1 MQVPFAE
8 WLPDLPDHLNP
19 GATEAKN
26 VYPAVNSYRP
36 WKSIQTSSGNA
47 LTARCQ
53 GAATFKDDSGN
64 VFIFAGD
71 ATKLYKK
78 TANLFVDES
87 GGTTFSTTS
96 NNYWDFIKF
105 GETVIA
111 FNGTQAP
118 QAWTMGTSSDF
129 AALAGSPPTFR
140 HAAVVNNFVVTGFQ
154 TTAQNKVQWS
164 SFNNATSWT
173 TGINQADS
181 ETLPEGGVIT
191 GVVGGQYG
199 LIFQENRI
207 TRMDFRGGNVIFS
220 FRRIEDNRGAVQ
232 GKNVIKV
239 GNLVYFLS
247 EDGFYVTDGNTSKPI
262 GNGKVDRFFQA
273 DLKRDLRERVRAS
286 VDQENKLVCWSYPS
300 RTGLTASTQNDKIL
314 VFHYE
319 TGRWSIVEIDHELM
333 FQNLSEGQTLEQLDD
348 FPSAGTDNIDLI
360 NVSFDDA
367 GFSGGLP
374 SFSVFDSSHFL
385 GQFNGDTLACE
396 LGTGETEIFPQSRSL
411 LTHVRPIIDTDNVT
425 GSVTSRNRV
434 SDIASTSGQT
444 SMHSTG
450 TIPFHKSARYFKFN
464 LQVPA
469 STTWSDAQG
478 LDVEAIKEGY
488 R

>member
-1 MQVPFAE
+1 MQVPFGE

-19 GATEAKN
+19 GATQAKN

-36 WKSIQTSSGNA
+36 WKSIQASSGNS
-47 LTARCQ
+47 LDARSQ
-53 GAATFKDDSGN
+53 GATAVKDDSGN

-71 ATKLYKK
+71 ATKLYKL
-78 TANLFVDES
+78 TGNSFVDES
-87 GGTTFSTTS
+87 GGTTFSTAS
-96 NNYWDFIKF
+96 NSYWDFVKF

-111 FNGTQAP
+111 FNGSNAP

-129 AALAGSPPTFR
+129 AALSGSPPTFR
-140 HAAVVNNFVVTGFQ
+140 HSAVVGNFVVTGFQ
-154 TTAQNKVQWS
+154 PTAQNKVQWS
-164 SFNNATSWT
+164 SFNSATSWT
-173 TGINQADS
+173 TGVNQADS

-191 GVVGGQYG
+191 GVTGGQYG

-247 EDGFYVTDGNTSKPI
+247 EDGFFVTNGTTSKPI
-262 GNGKVDRFFQA
+262 GNGKVDRFFQS
-273 DLKRDLRERVRAS
+273 DLKRDLRERVRAA
-286 VDQENKLVCWSYPS
+286 VDLDNKLVCWSYPS
-300 RTGLTASTQNDKIL
+300 RTGLNASTQNDKIL
-314 VFHYE
+314 VYHYE
-319 TGRWSIVEIDHELM
+319 TGRWSVVEIEHEVM
-333 FQNLSEGQTLEQLDD
+333 YQNLSEGKTLEQLDD
-348 FPSAGTDNIDLI
+348 FPSSGTNNIDSI
-360 NVSFDDA
+360 TVSFDDA

-374 SFSVFDSSHFL
+374 NFGVFNTSHAL
-385 GQFNGDTLACE
+385 GQFNGNNLACE
-396 LGTGETEIFPQSRSL
+396 LGTGETEIFPQRRSL
-411 LTHVRPIIDTDNVT
+411 LTHVRPIIDTSSVT
-425 GSVTSRNRV
+425 GSVSFRNRV
-434 SDIASTSGQT
+434 SDTSSTTGQN
-444 SMHSTG
+444 SMHATG

-469 STTWSDAQG
+469 SSTWSDAQG
-478 LDVEAIKEGY
+478 IDVEAIREGY

>member
-8 WLPDLPDHLNP
+8 WLPDLPDHANP
-19 GATEAKN
+19 GSTQAKN

-36 WKSIQTSSGNA
+36 WRDIVNA
-47 LTARCQ
+47 SANGLDAKCQ
-53 GAATFKDDSGN
+53 GASAFKSDSGT
-64 VFIFAGD
+64 VSVFAGD
-71 ATKLYKK
+71 NTKLYKFISN
-78 TANLFVDES
+78 AFVDAS
-87 GGTTFSTTS
+87 GSTTFACPVDS
-96 NNYWDFIKF
+96 YWDFIKF
-105 GETVIA
+105 GEAVIA
-111 FNGTQAP
+111 FNGTDTT
-118 QAWTMGTSSDF
+118 QAWDLDSSTDF
-129 AALAGSPPTFR
+129 ANLAGSPPIFK
-140 HAAVVNNFVVTGFQ
+140 HAAVIGNFIVTGNQ
-154 TTAQNKVQWS
+154 PTAQNKVAWASVNS
-164 SFNNATSWT
+164 STAWVP
-173 TGINQADS
+173 GVNQSDT
-181 ETLPEGGVIT
+181 ETLPEGGAIT
-191 GVVGGQYG
+191 GMTGGQYG

-207 TRMDFRGGNVIFS
+207 TRMDYRGGNVIFS

-232 GKNVIKV
+232 GKSVVKV

-262 GNGKVDRFFQA
+262 GNGKVDRFFQS

-348 FPSAGTDNIDLI
+348 FPSAGTNNIDSI
-360 NVSFDDA
+360 NISFDDA

-374 SFSVFDSSHFL
+374 SFSVFNSSHFL
-385 GQFNGDTLACE
+385 GQFNGNTLACE